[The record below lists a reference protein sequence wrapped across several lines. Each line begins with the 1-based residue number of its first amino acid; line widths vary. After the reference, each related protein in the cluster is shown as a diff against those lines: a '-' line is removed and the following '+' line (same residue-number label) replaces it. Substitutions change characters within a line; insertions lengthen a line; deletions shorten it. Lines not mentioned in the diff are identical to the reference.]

1 MNNRSDDRSS
11 LYNIL
16 GISFMVF
23 FFMVI
28 PVGVLTVWFGFLLLP
43 IPWSVA
49 WLVCGVI
56 FAPGIYVWSLSKRE
70 FDRLG
75 QKLHS
80 ETNDRSLITSGIY
93 ASIRHPHY
101 LGIMLLC
108 LSIALG
114 FKSLVGLL
122 IAIVDVILVYWFTL
136 EEEKELIQ
144 QFGDGYLEYKAR
156 VPMFIPK
163 LRRKSQ

>member
-1 MNNRSDDRSS
+1 MGKRYDV
-11 LYNIL
+11 L
-16 GISFMVF
+16 GILFMVF

-28 PVGVLTVWFGFLLLP
+28 PVGILTVWFGFLLLP
-43 IPWSVA
+43 IPWLVA
-49 WLVCGVI
+49 WLACGVT
-56 FAPGIYVWSLSKRE
+56 FALGICVWILSKRE
-70 FDRLG
+70 FDRSG
-75 QKLHS
+75 QNLHS
-80 ETNDRSLITSGIY
+80 KTGVTLVTSGIY

-101 LGIMLLC
+101 LALMLFC

-114 FKSLVGLL
+114 FRSLVGLL
-122 IAIVDVILVYWFTL
+122 IAVVNVIVGYQFAL

-144 QFGDGYLEYKAR
+144 QFGDGYREYKAR

>member
-1 MNNRSDDRSS
+1 MGKRYSA
-11 LYNIL
+11 LL
-16 GISFMVF
+16 TVFMVF

-43 IPWSVA
+43 IPWLVA

-56 FAPGIYVWSLSKRE
+56 FALGIYVWVLSKRE
-70 FDRLG
+70 FDRSG
-75 QKLHS
+75 QELHS
-80 ETNDRSLITSGIY
+80 KTGVTLITSGIY
-93 ASIRHPHY
+93 TSIRHPHY
-101 LGIMLLC
+101 LALMLLC

-114 FKSLVGLL
+114 SKSLVGLL
-122 IAIVDVILVYWFTL
+122 IAIVNVMVGYWFAL

-144 QFGDGYLEYKAR
+144 QFGDGYREYKAR

-163 LRRKSQ
+163 LKRKSQ

>member
-1 MNNRSDDRSS
+1 MGKRYSA
-11 LYNIL
+11 L
-16 GISFMVF
+16 GTVFFVF

-28 PVGVLTVWFGFLLLP
+28 PVGVLAVWFGFLLLP
-43 IPWSVA
+43 IPWLVA

-56 FAPGIYVWSLSKRE
+56 FALGICVWVLSKRE
-70 FDRLG
+70 FDRSG
-75 QKLHS
+75 QNLHS
-80 ETNDRSLITSGIY
+80 KTGVTLVTSGIY

-101 LGIMLLC
+101 LALMLVC

-114 FKSLVGLL
+114 FRSLVSLL
-122 IAIVDVILVYWFTL
+122 IAIVNVIVGYWFTL

-144 QFGDGYLEYKAR
+144 QFGDGYSEYKSR

>member
-1 MNNRSDDRSS
+1 MGKRYSA
-11 LYNIL
+11 L
-16 GISFMVF
+16 GIVFMVF

-43 IPWSVA
+43 IPWLIA
-49 WLVCGVI
+49 WLVCGGI
-56 FAPGIYVWSLSKRE
+56 FALGVYVWVLSKRE
-70 FDRLG
+70 FDRSG
-75 QKLHS
+75 QNLHAKTGS
-80 ETNDRSLITSGIY
+80 TLITSGIY

-101 LGIMLLC
+101 LALMLVC
-108 LSIALG
+108 LSVTLG

-122 IAIVDVILVYWFTL
+122 IAVVDVIAIYWFAL

-144 QFGDGYLEYKAR
+144 QFGDGYREYKAR

-163 LRRKSQ
+163 LKKKSQ

>member
-1 MNNRSDDRSS
+1 MGKRYDA
-11 LYNIL
+11 L
-16 GISFMVF
+16 GILFMLF

-43 IPWSVA
+43 IPWFVA
-49 WLVCGVI
+49 WLVFGVI
-56 FAPGIYVWSLSKRE
+56 FSLGIYIWSLSKME
-70 FDRLG
+70 FDRSG
-75 QKLHS
+75 QNLHS
-80 ETNDRSLITSGIY
+80 KTGVKLITSGIY

-101 LGIMLLC
+101 LALMLFC
-108 LSIALG
+108 LSFALG

-122 IAIVDVILVYWFTL
+122 IAIVNVIVGYWFTL

-144 QFGDGYLEYKAR
+144 QFGDGYREYKAR

>member
-1 MNNRSDDRSS
+1 MGKRYSA
-11 LYNIL
+11 L
-16 GISFMVF
+16 GILFMIF

-43 IPWSVA
+43 IPWLVA

-56 FAPGIYVWSLSKRE
+56 FALGIYVWVLSKRE
-70 FDRLG
+70 FDRSG
-75 QKLHS
+75 QNLHS
-80 ETNDRSLITSGIY
+80 KTGVTLITSGIY
-93 ASIRHPHY
+93 APIRHPHY
-101 LGIMLLC
+101 LALMLFS
-108 LSIALG
+108 LSIAIG
-114 FKSLVGLL
+114 FKSLVSLL
-122 IAIVDVILVYWFTL
+122 IAIVNVIVGYWFTL

-144 QFGDGYLEYKAR
+144 QFGDGYREYKAR

>member
-1 MNNRSDDRSS
+1 MGKRYSA
-11 LYNIL
+11 L
-16 GISFMVF
+16 GTVFFVF

-43 IPWSVA
+43 IPWLVA

-56 FAPGIYVWSLSKRE
+56 FAPGICVWVLSKRE
-70 FDRLG
+70 FDRSG
-75 QKLHS
+75 QNLHS
-80 ETNDRSLITSGIY
+80 KTGVTLVTSGIY

-101 LGIMLLC
+101 LALMLVC

-114 FKSLVGLL
+114 FKSLVALL
-122 IAIVDVILVYWFTL
+122 IAIVNVIVGYWFTL

-144 QFGDGYLEYKAR
+144 QFGDGYREYKAR
-156 VPMFIPK
+156 VRMFIPK

>member
-1 MNNRSDDRSS
+1 MHMGKRYDA
-11 LYNIL
+11 L
-16 GISFMVF
+16 GILFMVF

-43 IPWSVA
+43 IPWLVA

-56 FAPGIYVWSLSKRE
+56 FAPSIYVFALSKRE
-70 FDRLG
+70 FDRSG
-75 QKLHS
+75 QNLHS
-80 ETNDRSLITSGIY
+80 KTGDKLVTSGIY

-101 LGIMLLC
+101 LAHMLLC
-108 LSIALG
+108 LSFALG

-122 IAIVDVILVYWFTL
+122 IAIVEVILEYWFAL

-144 QFGDGYLEYKAR
+144 QFGDGYREYKAR

>member
-1 MNNRSDDRSS
+1 MGKRYSA
-11 LYNIL
+11 LLTVFIVFL
-16 GISFMVF
+16 FMAT
-23 FFMVI
+23 
-28 PVGVLTVWFGFLLLP
+28 PVGVLTVWFSFLLLP
-43 IPWSVA
+43 IPWLVA
-49 WLVCGVI
+49 WLVCSVI
-56 FAPGIYVWSLSKRE
+56 FALGIYVWTLSKRE
-70 FDRLG
+70 FDRSS

-80 ETNDRSLITSGIY
+80 KTGVTLITNGIY

-101 LGIMLLC
+101 LAHMLFC

-122 IAIVDVILVYWFTL
+122 IAIVNVIVGYWFTL
-136 EEEKELIQ
+136 EEEKELIRK
-144 QFGDGYLEYKAR
+144 FGDGYREYKAR

>member
-1 MNNRSDDRSS
+1 MRKRYSA
-11 LYNIL
+11 LL
-16 GISFMVF
+16 TVFMVF
-23 FFMVI
+23 FFIVI

-43 IPWSVA
+43 IPWLVA

-56 FAPGIYVWSLSKRE
+56 FAPGIYVFALSKRE
-70 FDRLG
+70 FDRSG
-75 QKLHS
+75 QNLHS
-80 ETNDRSLITSGIY
+80 KTGDKLVTSGIY

-101 LGIMLLC
+101 LAHMLLC
-108 LSIALG
+108 LSFALG

-122 IAIVDVILVYWFTL
+122 IAIVEVILEYWFAL

-144 QFGDGYLEYKAR
+144 QFGDGYREYKAR

>member
-1 MNNRSDDRSS
+1 MMK
-11 LYNIL
+11 LYDVL
-16 GISFMVF
+16 GILFMVF

-43 IPWSVA
+43 ISWLFA
-49 WLVCGVI
+49 WLVCGGI
-56 FAPGIYVWSLSKRE
+56 FALGIYVWVLSKRE
-70 FDRLG
+70 FDRSG
-75 QKLHS
+75 QNLHS
-80 ETNDRSLITSGIY
+80 KTGVTLVTSGIY

-101 LGIMLLC
+101 LAHMLFC
-108 LSIALG
+108 LSFALG
-114 FKSLVGLL
+114 FKSFVGLL
-122 IAIVDVILVYWFTL
+122 IAIVEVILEYWFTL

-144 QFGDGYLEYKAR
+144 QFGDGYREYKAR

>member
-1 MNNRSDDRSS
+1 MGKR
-11 LYNIL
+11 YYAL
-16 GISFMVF
+16 GTVYFGTVY
-23 FFMVI
+23 VNI

-43 IPWSVA
+43 IPWLVA
-49 WLVCGVI
+49 WLVWGVI
-56 FAPGIYVWSLSKRE
+56 FALGIYVWLLSKRE
-70 FDRLG
+70 FDRSG

-80 ETNDRSLITSGIY
+80 KTGVTLITSGIY

-101 LGIMLLC
+101 LALMLIC

-122 IAIVDVILVYWFTL
+122 IAIVNVIVGYWFTL
-136 EEEKELIQ
+136 EEEKELIR
-144 QFGDGYLEYKAR
+144 QFGDGYRKYKAR

-163 LRRKSQ
+163 QTTHRR